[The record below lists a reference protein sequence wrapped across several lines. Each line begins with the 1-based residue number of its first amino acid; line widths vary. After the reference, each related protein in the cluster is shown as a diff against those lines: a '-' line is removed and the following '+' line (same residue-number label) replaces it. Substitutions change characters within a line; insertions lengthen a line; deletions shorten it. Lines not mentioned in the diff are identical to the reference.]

1 MISIKNG
8 HIHELV
14 DMKFTYKF
22 SNLLGTV
29 YRLGDIIFSHDGNTV
44 ICPVGNKISVYD
56 LRNNRSHTL
65 PIEARYNYTTLA
77 LAPNG
82 IILIAAEED
91 GEVHII
97 NLNFRNVLYRKR
109 FNRPIK
115 SIKFSPDGK
124 HFALTKENG
133 VFVYIAPGSNK
144 RIFDPFVLERVFHGA
159 FDDTTCLDW
168 SHDSRLLAVGSRDMT
183 TRICAFAKSKNLK
196 EYSIGGMKD
205 TVVGAFFEEKSYNLC
220 TVSADGHVSAWDC
233 SVDADGL
240 IAEKDLYKV
249 KTKSTEDVEDDIP
262 LPEEEDDTKKE
273 TKSEGDPDQ
282 PKVFYRRR
290 FRVFLDTHLGKHK
303 VSVTAVQYHKRIN
316 MLVVAFASGDF
327 IMLDMNDNGAVVHSL
342 SISKQTI
349 TSVAMNLSGDWIALG
364 VSSLGQLVVWEW
376 QSESFILKQQ
386 GHFNNMRVV
395 IYSPDGQNIAT
406 GGEDGKVKLWSSQ
419 SSFCFVTF
427 SEHTAAVTG
436 LAFTQSGRAI
446 ISSSLD
452 GTVRAFDLTRYR
464 NFKTLTST
472 RPTQFSCVTVDSSGE
487 LVASGSQDSHDVYL
501 WSLQTGRLLEVLAGH
516 EGPVVSVQFSSQP
529 GSTMMVST
537 GWDGTVKVWDAIS
550 NTTARESIA
559 LSSDGLCVCIRPD
572 GKQIAVA
579 TMDGQITMFNPTTGQ
594 QEGNI
599 VGRSDLGAGRAD
611 ADKITAKKNLQ
622 SKAFT
627 SICYSSDG
635 KCLLAG
641 GQSKNVCI
649 YSIDDE
655 LMIKKFEITQNR
667 SFDAMDDI
675 INRRKMAENG
685 VNLALVEERDGEG
698 GGKVA
703 IKLPGTRQGDMSRR
717 AFKPE
722 VRVSSL
728 TFSPTGR
735 SWAASTSEGLLVY
748 SLDTDW
754 LFDPLDLDFSNTPSA
769 VKQRLKEKDYSTA
782 LMMAVRL
789 NINSL
794 KQEVI
799 ETIPVQSITVVVN
812 NLTQLYVEGVLAYLT
827 EAIESTRHI
836 GLYSQWATALVTC
849 HGHNLKTRSPQIMSI
864 LNGLQ
869 KSLVLHHTNLS
880 KVCSHNEYM
889 LSYLLSQASLRKKRK
904 NDTPKEEQ
912 SINEDSHV
920 APDEEHMEDLFDEDF
935 SL

>member
-1 MISIKNG
+1 
-8 HIHELV
+8 
-14 DMKFTYKF
+14 MKFTYRF

-65 PIEARYNYTTLA
+65 PIEARFNYTTLA

-109 FNRPIK
+109 FDRPIK

-133 VFVYIAPGSNK
+133 VFVYVAPGSNK
-144 RIFDPFVLERVFHGA
+144 RIFNPFVLERVFHGS

-168 SHDSRLLAVGSRDMT
+168 SHDSRLIAVGSRDMT
-183 TRICAFAKSKNLK
+183 TRICALTKFKNLK
-196 EYSIGGMKD
+196 EYPIGGLKD
-205 TVVGAFFEEKSYNLC
+205 TVVGAFFEEKSYDLC
-220 TVSADGHVSAWDC
+220 TVSADGHINAWDC
-233 SVDADGL
+233 SVGSEGLVLAKDFFKAKPKGADE
-240 IAEKDLYKV
+240 A
-249 KTKSTEDVEDDIP
+249 EDDIP
-262 LPEEEDDTKKE
+262 AQDEEENALNKE
-273 TKSEGDPDQ
+273 PKDESADSDL

-290 FRVFLDTHLGKHK
+290 FRVFMDQHMGKRK
-303 VSVTAVQYHKRIN
+303 VTVTAAQYHKHIR
-316 MLVVAFASGDF
+316 MLVVAFVTGDF
-327 IMLDMNDNGAVVHSL
+327 VMLDMNDKGALVHSL
-342 SISKQTI
+342 NISKQTI
-349 TSVAMNLSGDWIALG
+349 TSVAMNSSGDWIALG

-395 IYSPDGQNIAT
+395 QYSPDGQNIAT
-406 GGEDGKVKLWSSQ
+406 GGEDGKVKLWSAE

-436 LAFTQSGRAI
+436 LVFTQSGRAI
-446 ISSSLD
+446 ISASLD

-487 LVASGSQDSHDVYL
+487 LVAAGSQDSHDVYL

-529 GSTMMVST
+529 GSTLMVST
-537 GWDGTVKVWDAIS
+537 GWDGTIKVWDAIS
-550 NTTARESIA
+550 NTTARESIS
-559 LSSDGLCVCIRPD
+559 LSADGLCVCIRPD

-579 TMDGQITMFNPTTGQ
+579 TMDGQITTFNPTTGQ
-594 QEGNI
+594 QEGSI
-599 VGRSDLGAGRAD
+599 SGRNDLGAGRGD
-611 ADKITAKKNLQ
+611 TDKVTAKKNLQ
-622 SKAFT
+622 AKSFT

-649 YSIDDE
+649 YSIEDE
-655 LMIKKFEITQNR
+655 LLVKKFEITQNR

-675 INRRKMAENG
+675 INRKKMAENG
-685 VNLALVEERDGEG
+685 VNLALVEERDGE

-722 VRVSSL
+722 VRVTSL

-769 VKQRLKEKDYSTA
+769 VKQKLKEKDYATA
-782 LMMAVRL
+782 LMMAIRL
-789 NINSL
+789 NMNSL

-799 ETIPVQSITVVVN
+799 ETIPVQSIEVVVN
-812 NLTQLYVEGVLAYLT
+812 NLTQLYVEGVLTFLA
-827 EAIESTRHI
+827 EALESTRHL

-849 HGHNLKTRSPQIMSI
+849 HGHSLKTRSPHITTT
-864 LNGLQ
+864 LNALQ
-869 KSLVLHHTNLS
+869 KAIVQHHTNLT

-889 LSYLLSQASLRKKRK
+889 LSYLLSQATLRKRRK
-904 NDTPKEEQ
+904 HNNTAREEQ
-912 SINEDSHV
+912 NQEDSQV
-920 APDEEHMEDLFDEDF
+920 VPCEEEEMQDLFDDDIDF
-935 SL
+935 

>member
-1 MISIKNG
+1 MVLGYDPDPLFTPALREVTRGEAVPGCRAVALQSPSTGRPVTPNQNDRL
-8 HIHELV
+8 HQAL

-56 LRNNRSHTL
+56 LRNNRAHTL

-133 VFVYIAPGSNK
+133 
-144 RIFDPFVLERVFHGA
+144 
-159 FDDTTCLDW
+159 
-168 SHDSRLLAVGSRDMT
+168 
-183 TRICAFAKSKNLK
+183 
-196 EYSIGGMKD
+196 
-205 TVVGAFFEEKSYNLC
+205 
-220 TVSADGHVSAWDC
+220 
-233 SVDADGL
+233 
-240 IAEKDLYKV
+240 EKDLYKP
-249 KTKSTEDVEDDIP
+249 KAKNAADEGEDDIP
-262 LPEEEDDTKKE
+262 LPEDEEKTTTKEPKEEDDPE
-273 TKSEGDPDQ
+273 L
-282 PKVFYRRR
+282 PKVFYKRR
-290 FRVFLDTHLGKHK
+290 FRVFMDTHMGKRK
-303 VSVTAVQYHKRIN
+303 VSVTAAQYHKRIN

-327 IMLDMNDNGAVVHSL
+327 VMLDMKDKGAIVHSL
-342 SISKQTI
+342 NISNQTI
-349 TSVAMNLSGDWIALG
+349 TSVAMNQSGDWMALG

-395 IYSPDGQNIAT
+395 LYSPDGQNLAT
-406 GGEDGKVKLWSSQ
+406 GGEDGKVKLWSCQ
-419 SSFCFVTF
+419 TSFCFVTF

-446 ISSSLD
+446 ITSSLD

-472 RPTQFSCVTVDSSGE
+472 RPTQFSCVTVDCSGE
-487 LVASGSQDSHDVYL
+487 LVASGSQDSHDIYL

-516 EGPVVSVQFSSQP
+516 QGPVSSVQFSSQP
-529 GSTMMVST
+529 GSTLMVST

-550 NTTARESIA
+550 NTTSKESIG

-579 TMDGQITMFNPTTGQ
+579 TMDGQITMFNPSTGQ

-599 VGRSDLGAGRAD
+599 TGRNDLGAGRAD

-622 SKAFT
+622 AKSFT

-641 GQSKNVCI
+641 GQGKNVCI

-655 LMIKKFEITQNR
+655 LLIKKFEVTQNR

-685 VNLALVEERDGEG
+685 INLSLIEERDNNNE
-698 GGKVA
+698 KVA
-703 IKLPGTRQGDMSRR
+703 IKLPGTRQGDMSLR
-717 AFKPE
+717 AFRPE
-722 VRVSSL
+722 VRVSCL

-735 SWAASTSEGLLVY
+735 SWAASTTEGLLVY
-748 SLDTDW
+748 SLDNNW

-769 VKQRLKEKDYSTA
+769 IKQKLKEKDYST
-782 LMMAVRL
+782 V
-789 NINSL
+789 N
-794 KQEVI
+794 
-799 ETIPVQSITVVVN
+799 VVVS
-812 NLTQLYVEGVLAYLT
+812 NLTQLYVEGVLAYIA

-836 GLYSQWATALVTC
+836 GLYSHWATALVTS
-849 HGHNLKTRSPQIMSI
+849 HGNNLKTRSPQIMSV

-869 KSLVLHHTNLS
+869 KSIVLHHTNLS
-880 KVCSHNEYM
+880 KV
-889 LSYLLSQASLRKKRK
+889 
-904 NDTPKEEQ
+904 
-912 SINEDSHV
+912 
-920 APDEEHMEDLFDEDF
+920 
-935 SL
+935 

>member
-1 MISIKNG
+1 
-8 HIHELV
+8 
-14 DMKFTYKF
+14 MKFTYKF

-56 LRNNRSHTL
+56 LRNNRAHTL

-144 RIFDPFVLERVFHGA
+144 RIFDPFVMERVFHGA

-183 TRICAFAKSKNLK
+183 TRICALTKFKNLK
-196 EYSIGGMKD
+196 EYSIGGIKD
-205 TVVGAFFEEKSYNLC
+205 TVVGTFFEEKTYDLC
-220 TVSADGHVSAWDC
+220 TVSADGHINAWDC
-233 SVDADGL
+233 SVDVDGL
-240 IAEKDLYKV
+240 IPEKDLYKP
-249 KTKSTEDVEDDIP
+249 KAKNAADEGEDDIP
-262 LPEEEDDTKKE
+262 LPEDEEKTTTKEPKEEDDPE
-273 TKSEGDPDQ
+273 L
-282 PKVFYRRR
+282 PKVFYKRR
-290 FRVFLDTHLGKHK
+290 FRVFMDTHMGKRK
-303 VSVTAVQYHKRIN
+303 VSVTAAQYHKRIN

-327 IMLDMNDNGAVVHSL
+327 VMLDMKDKGAIVHSL
-342 SISKQTI
+342 NISNQTI
-349 TSVAMNLSGDWIALG
+349 TSVAMNQSGDWMALG

-395 IYSPDGQNIAT
+395 LYSPDGQNLAT
-406 GGEDGKVKLWSSQ
+406 GGEDGKVKLWSCQ
-419 SSFCFVTF
+419 TSFCFVTF

-446 ISSSLD
+446 ITSSLD

-472 RPTQFSCVTVDSSGE
+472 RPTQFSCVTVDCSGE
-487 LVASGSQDSHDVYL
+487 LVASGSQDSHDIYL

-516 EGPVVSVQFSSQP
+516 QGPVSSVQFSSQP
-529 GSTMMVST
+529 GSTLMVST

-550 NTTARESIA
+550 NTTSKESIG

-579 TMDGQITMFNPTTGQ
+579 TMDGQITMFNPSTGQ

-599 VGRSDLGAGRAD
+599 TGRNDLGAGRAD

-622 SKAFT
+622 AKSFT

-641 GQSKNVCI
+641 GQGKNVCI

-655 LMIKKFEITQNR
+655 LLIKKFEVTQNR

-685 VNLALVEERDGEG
+685 INLSLIEERDNNNE
-698 GGKVA
+698 KVA
-703 IKLPGTRQGDMSRR
+703 IKLPGTRQGNMSLR
-717 AFKPE
+717 AFRPE
-722 VRVSSL
+722 VRVSCL

-735 SWAASTSEGLLVY
+735 SWAASTTEGLLVY
-748 SLDTDW
+748 SLDNNW

-769 VKQRLKEKDYSTA
+769 IKQKLKEKDYSTA

-789 NINSL
+789 NINTL

-799 ETIPVQSITVVVN
+799 ETIPVQSINVVVS
-812 NLTQLYVEGVLAYLT
+812 NLTQLYVEGVLAYIA

-836 GLYSQWATALVTC
+836 GLYSHWATALVTS
-849 HGHNLKTRSPQIMSI
+849 HGNNLKTRSPQIMSV

-904 NDTPKEEQ
+904 TDNTPKEEQ
-912 SINEDSHV
+912 EEDEDSHV
-920 APDEEHMEDLFDEDF
+920 VPSEEQIEDLFDEDL